1 MRDLLG
7 ADIEDH
13 IAVFRGRS
21 AVPALEEIG
30 HHDTDLAPLA
40 AEHLLQLLGIDR
52 VGTLGLG
59 VVLDGWCGRTLCR
72 SSSLGVDKLPLW
84 QAHTNVPPSRA
95 FRVISEQ
102 SIGWPPDP
110 RLYPGSS

>member
-40 AEHLLQLLGIDR
+40 AQHLLELLGIDG
-52 VGTLGLG
+52 VGALGLG
-59 VVLDGWCGRTLCR
+59 VVLAPFVQTSDKMPEPLRRDLQGTWWLVRRRGRGLLVSCST
-72 SSSLGVDKLPLW
+72 GG
-84 QAHTNVPPSRA
+84 A
-95 FRVISEQ
+95 
-102 SIGWPPDP
+102 
-110 RLYPGSS
+110 RLVGIADER

>member
-21 AVPALEEIG
+21 AVPALEGIG

-52 VGTLGLG
+52 AGTLGLA
-59 VVLDGWCGRTLCR
+59 VVLDLVAAEEHRAAPLLWVWINCPCGRLTQTCPPVVR
-72 SSSLGVDKLPLW
+72 SG
-84 QAHTNVPPSRA
+84 
-95 FRVISEQ
+95 
-102 SIGWPPDP
+102 
-110 RLYPGSS
+110 

>member
-59 VVLDGWCGRTLCR
+59 VVLELVGAEEHCAAPLLWVWINCPCGRLTPTCPPVVR
-72 SSSLGVDKLPLW
+72 SGESANRRL
-84 QAHTNVPPSRA
+84 AR
-95 FRVISEQ
+95 
-102 SIGWPPDP
+102 P
-110 RLYPGSS
+110 RRQ